1 MRIIRYVKCKSLL
14 IIIAVYIF
22 ITISC
27 IIQNSSFYVNIINPL
42 FWVIILIYMI
52 WNMKKEYV
60 RFYKNKIYC
69 IYMFIISVLKI
80 IMFFYLGFILGFVKS
95 PYNHKI
101 IFILKN
107 IIIQIVPI
115 VSIEV
120 ARTIIINKNK
130 NNKILIVFATIMFI
144 LVEIKYNIC
153 MNLYANRQKL
163 FEYICSTILPL
174 IANNILYTYLTLKG
188 PFLLPLIYRVFN
200 VLYIILSPIF
210 PDIDWFVTGATDIL
224 STTLVYILFKYK
236 FSNHEKNHRKKKEDF
251 FEKVSYILTVTLCIS
266 LVCFMLGLFK
276 YEPITIL
283 SNSMYPSFSKGDVVI
298 YKKIS
303 DSELKEI
310 MINSIIIYNID
321 GKNIAHRVIDIIQEN
336 GTLLYKT
343 KGDSNNTADMDLVRI
358 EQVKGV
364 YMFHIKYFGYPSV
377 WLYDY
382 FNN

>member
-1 MRIIRYVKCKSLL
+1 
-14 IIIAVYIF
+14 
-22 ITISC
+22 
-27 IIQNSSFYVNIINPL
+27 
-42 FWVIILIYMI
+42 MI

-60 RFYKNKIYC
+60 RFYKNKIYY

-153 MNLYANRQKL
+153 INLYANRQKL

-236 FSNHEKNHRKKKEDF
+236 FSNQEKNPRKKKEDF

-266 LVCFMLGLFK
+266 LVCFMLGFFK

-283 SNSMYPSFSKGDVVI
+283 SNSMYPSFDRGDIVI

-310 MINSIIIYNID
+310 MMNSIIIYSID

-343 KGDSNNTADMDLVRI
+343 KGDSNNTPDMDLVRI

-364 YMFHIKYFGYPSV
+364 YMFHIKYLGYPSV